1 MAEHN
6 KILLIDDDDRSRR
19 DLEVILGFLGESVVA
34 GNSGGWL
41 ASRDSD
47 YTAPARFCLAMVGQC
62 REIGVVEL
70 LLELSAWD
78 KGLPVLLLG
87 EGRLVNL
94 DASDSFK
101 NITGELSF
109 PLTYQPLLDAL
120 HQAKVFRDN
129 YNRLRDLG
137 GVRDYNMF
145 RSLVGNS
152 GRIQQVR
159 QLMGQV
165 ANKEVTVLITGE
177 SGTGKEVVARN
188 LHLNSPR
195 SEEPFVPIN
204 CGAIPRDLL
213 ESELFGHE
221 KGAFTGATSSREGR
235 FELANGGTLFLD
247 EIGDMPLSMQ
257 VKLLRVLQER
267 SFERVGG
274 IKTITTDVRIIAAT
288 HQNLESMIARGEFRQ
303 DLYYRIN
310 VFPIDMPPLRDRTGD
325 IPLLLNELI
334 STLENENR
342 GSVRFNSGAIAA
354 LKLYHWPGNVREL
367 ANLVERMA
375 ILHPHG
381 IVGEQDL
388 PPHLRRDVSASP
400 SFVGDQDSGSPL
412 ANDKAEVSPDEPSSE
427 DSAELPL
434 DGLDLKEYLANLEK
448 DLINKALDDSRG
460 VVARAADRLHI
471 RRTTLVEKMRKYN
484 LPRKGGDSQ
493 EADSEP
499 APLAVP
505 AAQNGSG
512 TDAGER
518 VAVRQGQGDG
528 GRDGKS
534 AEESPGK
541 RPGKSTQETPE
552 PGTTGDKRQGRGV
565 TS

>member
-1 MAEHN
+1 MADNN
-6 KILLIDDDDRSRR
+6 KILFIDDDDRSRR
-19 DLEVILGFLGESVVA
+19 DLEVILGFLGERMVA
-34 GNSGGWL
+34 GNSRGWL
-41 ASRDSD
+41 ASRGSD
-47 YTAPARFCLAMVGQC
+47 YTAPARFCLVMVGQC
-62 REIGVVEL
+62 RELGVSEL
-70 LLELSAWD
+70 LLQLHAWD
-78 KGLPVLLLG
+78 KGLPVILLG
-87 EGRLVNL
+87 EGRLANL
-94 DASDSFK
+94 PGGDNFK
-101 NITGELSF
+101 NITGELGF

-152 GRIQQVR
+152 TRVQQVR

-165 ANKEVTVLITGE
+165 ASKEVTVLITGE

-195 SEEPFVPIN
+195 AEEPFVPIN
-204 CGAIPRDLL
+204 CGAIPRELL

-247 EIGDMPLSMQ
+247 EIGDMPLNMQ

-274 IKTITTDVRIIAAT
+274 IKTISTDVRIIAAT
-288 HQNLESMIARGEFRQ
+288 HQNLEAMIEQGDFRQ

-310 VFPIDMPPLRDRTGD
+310 VFPIEMPPLRERTED

-334 STLENENR
+334 STMESENR

-354 LKLYHWPGNVREL
+354 LKNYHWPGNVREL

-375 ILHPHG
+375 ILYPHG
-381 IVGEQDL
+381 IVGEKDL
-388 PPHLRRDVSASP
+388 PPHLYIGVTT
-400 SFVGDQDSGSPL
+400 GGLGGSLVTGSTEENSQPPEP
-412 ANDKAEVSPDEPSSE
+412 APEVE
-427 DSAELPL
+427 DSASLPL
-434 DGLDLKEYLANLEK
+434 DGLDLKEYLATLEM
-448 DLINKALDDSRG
+448 DLINKALEDSNG

-484 LPRKGGDSQ
+484 LPRKIEENEEAEPDAGGSCGDPEDTVSGASGDSRI
-493 EADSEP
+493 
-499 APLAVP
+499 L
-505 AAQNGSG
+505 
-512 TDAGER
+512 R
-518 VAVRQGQGDG
+518 VKG
-528 GRDGKS
+528 
-534 AEESPGK
+534 
-541 RPGKSTQETPE
+541 
-552 PGTTGDKRQGRGV
+552 
-565 TS
+565 